1 MSDLMSEQQ
10 LREYIRAELALTR
23 LDEGVIDN
31 LQLAL
36 DVCGLSAEWVGG
48 LLGGTL
54 GFVGGAAAGGGVGS
68 AATAP
73 AGTAAGTPLGVVI
86 GSGVGATCDVVSG
99 MIDLAHGRY
108 FMASLSFL
116 GAIPGAGTMFNSS
129 KLFIKASRLVRAPL
143 KAILGQK
150 LAVKAIQAAKRAIR
164 AAGKITSKIEKAIG
178 PEVFKLISSIQSLD
192 LTRRLIDR
200 TQFLNIDD
208 QTLVKGV
215 ALAAMLTGK
224 FKDEAEAVAYAQQLL
239 QVQSAVEDKRE
250 PFERLMAQLREGAQA
265 MKQPAL
271 IANLDR
277 MEADFGDF
285 LADLTAVVELGLEL
299 GDELDDFEDE
309 LEDSDTVTYDTDTD
323 DDAAWYSDTD
333 GDGFGDSS
341 AASGSQGRA
350 RSLSDLFYG
359 AAGIS
364 TDAFGAGKAPASG
377 FKSKMG
383 LSSALSR
390 PSKQS

>member
-31 LQLAL
+31 LQIAL

-48 LLGGTL
+48 LVGGLL

-73 AGTAAGTPLGVVI
+73 AGTAAGTPLGAVI
-86 GSGVGATCDVVSG
+86 GSGVGAACDVVSG
-99 MIDLAHGRY
+99 LIDLSQGRY
-108 FMASLSFL
+108 FMAALSFL

-129 KLFIKASRLVRAPL
+129 KLFIKAVRFVRGPL

-150 LAVKAIQAAKRAIR
+150 QAVKAIQAAKRASR
-164 AAGKITSKIEKAIG
+164 AAGKAAQAVG
-178 PEVFKLISSIQSLD
+178 RV
-192 LTRRLIDR
+192 IDR
-200 TQFLNIDD
+200 ETIMHISLIKSVVAQLPNLDAA
-208 QTLVKGV
+208 LRGRVSGV

-224 FKDEAEAVAYAQQLL
+224 FKDEAEAVDYAQQLL
-239 QVQSAVEDKRE
+239 QVQSALADKRE
-250 PFERLMAQLREGAQA
+250 LFESVLAQLRERAQA
-265 MKQPAL
+265 MKRPEL

-277 MEADFGDF
+277 MEADFEDF
-285 LADLTAVVELGLEL
+285 LVDLTAVDELGLEL
-299 GDELDDFEDE
+299 GTELEEFEDFEDDFED
-309 LEDSDTVTYDTDTD
+309 SDAVTYDTDTD
-323 DDAAWYSDTD
+323 DEAAWYSDTD
-333 GDGFGDSS
+333 GDGFEDSS

-364 TDAFGAGKAPASG
+364 TDPFGAGKASASG
-377 FKSKMG
+377 LKSKMG

-390 PSKQS
+390 PSK